1 MAKWKCKS
9 GGSLTMTKKSITI
22 DPITRIEGHAKVQ
35 LFLDDDDALL
45 DARMDVLEIRG
56 FEKLLENLPMER
68 APLITSRICGVCPVV
83 HHLASTKAIESALN
97 IEIPETAKKL
107 RKLMLLGQF
116 LHSHGLHFFFLWA
129 PDLFSS
135 SGGSF
140 LNIKKEKPQWIE
152 KAFQLRE
159 LGLRIDDCLGL
170 RFVHPIGSKIGGV
183 VKALDSSQLDKL
195 KKAAETALNGF
206 ETIFNDVSEKINEK
220 DELFRN
226 FADFPSYFMALD
238 GDNGYSLYD
247 GMLKVMDP
255 SGNICQTEKPENY
268 SDVFEETVN
277 SNSYMKPT
285 YLKKQGLENGLY
297 RVNTLARLN
306 IAESFGTPM
315 ADDAF
320 EKFRKT
326 WSRPAT
332 GTLLLNVARLIEII
346 YTLEQISNLLNDD
359 KIISEDISTTVKTK
373 AGEGV
378 GCVEAPRGPLFHHY
392 VINDNG
398 FITKSNLII
407 ATQQN
412 TFAINRSIKLAA
424 EKHLNGGAL
433 SDEGANLVESAIR
446 SYDPCL
452 SCATH
457 LIGKRQYA
465 IEVIK
470 DNEIIQEIR

>member
-1 MAKWKCKS
+1 
-9 GGSLTMTKKSITI
+9 MTKNTITI
-22 DPITRIEGHAKVQ
+22 DPVTRIEGHAKVQ
-35 LFLDDDDALL
+35 LFLDDDNSLL
-45 DARMDVLEIRG
+45 DAQMDVLEIRG

-83 HHLASTKAIESALN
+83 HHLASTKAIESALG

-107 RKLMLLGQF
+107 RELMLLGQF

-140 LNIKKEKPQWIE
+140 LDLKKEKPAWIE

-159 LGLRIDDCLGL
+159 LGLRIDDYLGL

-183 VKALDSSQLDKL
+183 VKALDLSQVDKL
-195 KKAAETALNGF
+195 KKASETALNGF
-206 ETIFNDVSEKINEK
+206 ESIFNDVYEKINEK
-220 DELFRN
+220 EELFRN
-226 FADFPSYFMALD
+226 FADFPSYFVAL
-238 GDNGYSLYD
+238 GGGNGYRLYD
-247 GMLKVMDP
+247 GMLKIMDP
-255 SGNICQTEKPENY
+255 SGKISLTADPQNY
-268 SDVFEETVN
+268 KDVFEETVV

-285 YLKKQGLENGLY
+285 YLKKQGSENGLY

-306 IAESFGTPM
+306 IAENFGTSM
-315 ADDAF
+315 ADDAL

-326 WSRPAT
+326 WGRPAT

-346 YTLEQISNLLNDD
+346 FTLEQIMNLLNDD
-359 KIISEDISTTVKTK
+359 QITSEDISTTVQTK

-378 GCVEAPRGPLFHHY
+378 GCLEAPRGPLFHHY
-392 VINDNG
+392 VINDKG
-398 FITKSNLII
+398 FITKANLII

-412 TFAINRSIKLAA
+412 TLAINRSIKLAA
-424 EKHLNGGAL
+424 EKHLNNGVL
-433 SDEGANLVESAIR
+433 SNEGANMIESAIR

-470 DNEIIQEIR
+470 NKEIIQEIR